1 MPRLF
6 IYTDCQSA
14 INAIM
19 AQSRESYHNETTKI
33 RDNFIQINSLVEHI
47 KLIYFLA
54 HKGIKENEMT

>member
-6 IYTDCQSA
+6 TYTDSQSA
-14 INAIM
+14 IKAIM